1 MVREITVTNNQTN
14 SAEQRPKNSE
24 AELLQNWQHIT
35 EQIVQASQAHQPVTL
50 IAVSKT
56 KPASRIAE
64 LAQAGQRDF
73 GENYLQEAMEK
84 IAELEDHADC
94 ENIVWHYI
102 GSIQR
107 NKTRDIAE
115 NFDWVQTV
123 ERGIIAKR
131 LNNQRPDDL
140 PNLNV
145 LIQVNIDAEDSK
157 SGCAVD
163 ELNDLVDE
171 VKGYERLTLR
181 GLMILP
187 AKDDNTEAFARTK
200 ALFDDIK
207 IKHPE
212 LEQWDTL
219 SMGMSGDM
227 VQAIQNGSTMVRV
240 GSAIFGARE

>member
-1 MVREITVTNNQTN
+1 M
-14 SAEQRPKNSE
+14 P
-24 AELLQNWQHIT
+24 ELK
-35 EQIVQASQAHQPVTL
+35 E
-50 IAVSKT
+50 
-56 KPASRIAE
+56 
-64 LAQAGQRDF
+64 
-73 GENYLQEAMEK
+73 
-84 IAELEDHADC
+84 HADC

-123 ERGIIAKR
+123 EQGIIAKR
-131 LNNQRPDDL
+131 LNNQRPDNL

-181 GLMILP
+181 VLMILP
-187 AKDDNTEAFARTK
+187 AKDDNTEAFCS
-200 ALFDDIK
+200 
-207 IKHPE
+207 H
-212 LEQWDTL
+212 
-219 SMGMSGDM
+219 
-227 VQAIQNGSTMVRV
+227 
-240 GSAIFGARE
+240 